1 MTNPLAAPAPVPAAP
16 APAAAADIASAVPEA
31 STDAPASG
39 DRPARG
45 GRGGSRG
52 GRGRGAKRKQD
63 WKNDPK
69 NAKRVRTDGDRT
81 REVADATAT
90 AASSSDATPA
100 EGDAAATTTTTDA
113 TEGEATDKSGKRLGP
128 KRKVAVLMGFCGTG
142 YQGMQVN
149 PGAKTIEGDLFS
161 GLIAA
166 QCVSQDNAKDLKKIG
181 FQRAARTDKGVH
193 AAGQLVSCK
202 LVVDHLEDPV
212 AAINAQLPAQIRVW
226 DVVRVMGSFNSK
238 NHCDGRIYEYILPTY
253 VFEPLPEWHANLPSL
268 ATPPTEPAEPNAYV
282 LDPATL
288 AVNREY
294 RITPAQLDQVRA
306 VLQGFVGTH
315 NHHNFTIGKPA
326 KDPSCKR
333 YITSFTC
340 SEPETYYYTDAD
352 GVKQPCGEWL
362 SLKVRGQSFM
372 LHQIRKMV
380 GLAILLVKTGTPL
393 ALQQTL
399 LSAETKVNVPKAPGL
414 GLLLEQT
421 LFDVYNKRAKDQDRD
436 AIDFD
441 AHKDEILAF
450 KKQFIYNNIVREEHD
465 AKCFAAWLALL
476 LKYPYQYRYLT
487 PDGTV
492 PEDYSITA
500 GHIPELKE
508 EDGDD
513 E

>member
-1 MTNPLAAPAPVPAAP
+1 MTNPLEAPAPTPSSAPAP
-16 APAAAADIASAVPEA
+16 APAAAAVSAPAAPAASTEASASA
-31 STDAPASG
+31 

-45 GRGGSRG
+45 GRGGARG
-52 GRGRGAKRKQD
+52 GRGRGAKRKRD

-100 EGDAAATTTTTDA
+100 EGDAAAATTDT
-113 TEGEATDKSGKRLGP
+113 TEGDATDKSGKRLGP
-128 KRKVAVLMGFCGTG
+128 KRKVAV
-142 YQGMQVN
+142 N
-149 PGAKTIEGDLFS
+149 PGVKTIEGDLVS

-166 QCVSQDNAKDLKKIG
+166 PG
-181 FQRAARTDKGVH
+181 RARCS
-193 AAGQLVSCK
+193 QLVSCK
-202 LVVDHLEDPV
+202 LVVDHLDDPV

-268 ATPPTEPAEPNAYV
+268 ATPPTEPVEPNAYV
-282 LDPATL
+282 LDPTTL

-294 RITPAQLDQVRA
+294 RITPAQLEQVRA

-393 ALQQTL
+393 TLQQTL

-450 KKQFIYNNIVREEHD
+450 KKQFIYDNIVREEHG

-500 GHIPELKE
+500 GHIPEPKE
-508 EDGDD
+508 DEGDD
-513 E
+513 DQ